1 MPPNQDMSK
10 PNIYIIDDDQ
20 TVRES
25 LEWLMTSVNLPV
37 QTFESAEMF
46 LSPLMQNSR
55 DALLPMYGCL

>member
-1 MPPNQDMSK
+1 MPPDQDMSK

-37 QTFESAEMF
+37 QT
-46 LSPLMQNSR
+46 
-55 DALLPMYGCL
+55 LPIRFTPTPTRARMGANRI